1 MIAPLLLALALPS
14 ATSAFE
20 SSSGKFKN
28 VRLSSK
34 DASRQA
40 SLSAQGPTP
49 APRRFSTT
57 FKPQAAIAAPL
68 ARYRARDRASGA
80 TPYARP
86 AACLLGAVLYL
97 IVGTIGLY
105 LGWRLFAGRIR
116 AFSDLQLL
124 STVAATL
131 SLIAIVFGNWLYI
144 FYRANNPE
152 GPQLWFLANM
162 PMVHKIFFEFKE
174 FTALFTLP
182 LTVTAAFI
190 LWYYGAQ
197 VLDRKWMRYTVAVL
211 LALSFFYLVVA
222 FGLGAAVTKLR
233 PA

>member
-1 MIAPLLLALALPS
+1 MDGNRNLVEREEASTASLALVVGLMIGVAAAVVLATAPFTALVGRS
-14 ATSAFE
+14 QAALASAFH
-20 SSSGKFKN
+20 G
-28 VRLSSK
+28 
-34 DASRQA
+34 
-40 SLSAQGPTP
+40 LSA
-49 APRRFSTT
+49 F
-57 FKPQAAIAAPL
+57 
-68 ARYRARDRASGA
+68 
-80 TPYARP
+80 
-86 AACLLGAVLYL
+86 LYL

-105 LGWRLFAGRIR
+105 LGWRLFVGRIR
-116 AFSDLQLL
+116 AFADLQLL
-124 STVAATL
+124 ATVSATL

-144 FYRANNPE
+144 FYRAKDPSS
-152 GPQLWFLANM
+152 PRSWFLANM
-162 PMVHKIFFEFKE
+162 PEVHKIFFEFKE

-182 LTVTAAFI
+182 LTVAAAFI